1 VNISEPFIRR
11 PVATTLIMLGVTL
24 FGLMAFRVLPV
35 NDLPTVDFPTVSV
48 SAGLPGAN
56 PETMAGAVA
65 TPLER
70 QFSTI
75 DGVDSMTSIST
86 LGSVEITIQF
96 NLRRNIND
104 AAADVNA
111 AISRAQRLLPPGMP
125 QPTTYRK
132 VNPAD
137 QPILQLALTSETLP
151 LWEVN
156 EYADSLL
163 AQRIA
168 TINGVAQVSVYGAQK
183 FAVHVQVN
191 PDALASRGIGIN
203 EVEDAITRANV
214 NRPVGTLEGQETAYT
229 IRSTGQLLA
238 AKPYEAIIVA
248 YRNGAPVRLK
258 DVGRAVDGT
267 EDDRTAAW
275 FVDKTGSRR
284 AVVLG
289 VQRQPGANTVG
300 VADEIK
306 ALLPTLQSHLPPA
319 VKLHVLYDRSQS
331 IRNSVQ
337 EVEFTLLLSFA
348 LVVLVVFI
356 FLRSLTATIIPSLA
370 LPLSVVGTFAVMYA
384 CGYTVNNLSLMALTL
399 AIGFVVDDAIVML
412 ENIHRHIEHGE
423 SPLEA
428 SLKGSKQ
435 IGFTILSMTISLAA
449 VFIPILFM
457 GGVLGR
463 LFREFSVVICAAI
476 LISGVVSLTLTP
488 LLCAL
493 FLKPHAAEQ
502 HGRLYQA
509 SERFFAGLLAAYQ
522 RSLRWVLA
530 HRGATLL
537 VNGIILVVTVWL
549 LFVVPKGFVPDEDNN
564 RIIATTETAQGSS
577 FRARMQHQQTV
588 AEVVRQDPNVQAFMS
603 AVGGGGVANNGRLL
617 ITLKPRAER
626 KMDIN
631 AVMQSLRKKLA
642 PLSDVQVYLRN
653 PPAIPI
659 GGRASKA
666 QYQFTLQSPDLAEL
680 YEWTPVLEEK
690 LRAAPELQDVNS
702 DLQIKNPQVTVVIDR
717 DKAATLGLAPDEIEG
732 ALANSYGPRWIST
745 IYAQE
750 DQYRVLLELEPQFQ
764 TGPSA
769 LSKLYVKSPAGQLI
783 RLDTISQLKRDA
795 GAQSI
800 THAGQMPAVT
810 ISFNVKPGVALGE
823 AVNRVRDISRE
834 TLPATMSTSFQGSAG
849 AFQDS
854 LKGLGLLLILSIV
867 FIYIVLGILYE
878 SFVHPLT
885 ILSGLPSAGL
895 GALVTLLL
903 FRADLNVYSFVGLIM
918 LIGIVKKNAIMQ
930 IDFALDA
937 QRNEGKTPM
946 EAIYDGCV
954 VRFRPIMMTT
964 MAALLGALPIAIGFG
979 AGGGGRRTLGL
990 AVVGGLLVSQL
1001 ITLYLTPVVY
1011 LYLEGFVR
1019 WIALRKSAGYDDGHG
1034 QVTSRTETR

>member
-1 VNISEPFIRR
+1 MNISEPFIRR
-11 PVATTLIMLGVTL
+11 PVATTLIMLGVLL
-24 FGLMAFRVLPV
+24 FGILAFRVLPV
-35 NDLPTVDFPTVSV
+35 NDLPTVDFPTISV

-86 LGSVEITIQF
+86 LGSTEITLQF
-96 NLRRNIND
+96 SLRRSIND
-104 AAADVNA
+104 AASDVIS

-125 QPTTYRK
+125 QPPTYRK

-137 QPILQLALTSETLP
+137 QPILQLALTSETIP

-168 TINGVAQVSVYGAQK
+168 TINGVAQVNVYGAQK
-183 FAVHVQVN
+183 YAVHIQVN

-203 EVEDAITRANV
+203 EVEDAITSANV
-214 NRPVGTLEGQETAYT
+214 NRPVGTLEGQQMAYT

-238 AKPYEAIIVA
+238 AKPYEAVIVA
-248 YRNGAPVRLK
+248 YRKGAPVRLK
-258 DVGRAVDGT
+258 DVGRAVNGT

-275 FVDKTGSRR
+275 YVDKTGSRR

-289 VQRQPGANTVG
+289 VQRQPGANTVA

-306 ALLPTLQSHLPPA
+306 ALLPTLQNQLPPS
-319 VKLHVLYDRSQS
+319 VKLHILYDRSQS
-331 IRNSVQ
+331 IRDSVH

-348 LVVLVVFI
+348 LVVLVVFV

-370 LPLSVVGTFAVMYA
+370 LPLSIVGTFAVMYA
-384 CGYTVNNLSLMALTL
+384 CDYTVDNLSLMALTL

-412 ENIHRHIEHGE
+412 ENIHRHIEQGE

-428 SLKGSKQ
+428 ALKGSKQ

-488 LLCAL
+488 MLCSR
-493 FLKPHAAEQ
+493 FLKPHGAEQ
-502 HGRLYQA
+502 HGRMYQA
-509 SERFFAGLLAAYQ
+509 SERFFGWLLAAYQ

-530 HRGATLL
+530 HRRATLI
-537 VNGIILVVTVWL
+537 VNGIILILTVWL
-549 LFVVPKGFVPDEDNN
+549 LFRVPKGFVPDEDNN
-564 RIIATTETAQGSS
+564 RIVATTETAQGSS
-577 FRARMQHQQTV
+577 FRARIQQQQAV

-603 AVGGGGVANNGRLL
+603 AVGGGGNVPNNGRLL
-617 ITLKPRAER
+617 ITLKPRSDRQE
-626 KMDIN
+626 DIS
-631 AVMQSLRKKLA
+631 AVIQNLRKKLA
-642 PLSDVQVYLRN
+642 PLSDVQVFLRN
-653 PPAIPI
+653 PPSIPI

-666 QYQFTLQSPDLAEL
+666 QYQFTLQSSDLAEL
-680 YEWTPVLEEK
+680 YEWAPVLEEK
-690 LRAAPELQDVNS
+690 LRAAPELQDVTS
-702 DLQIKNPQVTVVIDR
+702 DLQIKNPQVTVIIDR
-717 DKAATLGLAPDEIEG
+717 DKAATLGLSPEQIEG

-764 TGPSA
+764 TGPSV
-769 LSKLYVKSPAGQLI
+769 LSKLYIKSPAGQLI
-783 RLDTISQLKRDA
+783 RLDSISQLKRDA

-800 THAGQMPAVT
+800 THAGQLPAVT
-810 ISFNVKPGVALGE
+810 VSFNVKPGVALGD
-823 AVNRVRDISRE
+823 AVNRVRDISRSV
-834 TLPATMSTSFQGSAG
+834 LPATMSTSFQGTAG

-878 SFVHPLT
+878 SFIHPLT

-903 FRADLNVYSFVGLIM
+903 FGTDLNVYSFVGLIM

-937 QRNEGKTPM
+937 QRNEGKSPM
-946 EAIYDGCV
+946 DAIYAGCV

-990 AVVGGLLVSQL
+990 AVVGGLLISQL
-1001 ITLYLTPVVY
+1001 ITLYLTPVIY
-1011 LYLEGFVR
+1011 LYLDT
-1019 WIALRKSAGYDDGHG
+1019 LQRKLIGWREQRTQNRLASTAGG
-1034 QVTSRTETR
+1034 R